1 MEYLLVTFPRSRRV
15 KADDEFNGRTG
26 EVIELEA
33 GSHVITLGPP
43 ANFKPS
49 ERRIILKNTSEL
61 APREI
66 AFDLKT

>member
-1 MEYLLVTFPRSRRV
+1 MEYLVVTFPRPRRV
-15 KADDEFNGRTG
+15 KVDGEFNGRTD

-49 ERRIILKNTSEL
+49 EQRIILKNTSEL

-66 AFDLKT
+66 AFDLDS

>member
-1 MEYLLVTFPRSRRV
+1 MEYLLVTFPRPRRV
-15 KADDEFNGRTG
+15 KVDDEFNGRTG
-26 EVIELEA
+26 DIIELEA

-49 ERRIILKNTSEL
+49 EQRIILKSTSEL

-66 AFDLKT
+66 AFDLDT

>member
-15 KADDEFNGRTG
+15 KVDDEFNGRTG

-43 ANFKPS
+43 TNFKPS
-49 ERRIILKNTSEL
+49 EQRIILKNTSEL

>member
-49 ERRIILKNTSEL
+49 EQRIILKNTSEL

>member
-1 MEYLLVTFPRSRRV
+1 MEYLVVTFPRPRRV
-15 KADDEFNGRTG
+15 KVDDEFNGRTD

-49 ERRIILKNTSEL
+49 EQRIILKNTSEL

-66 AFDLKT
+66 AFDLDS

>member
-15 KADDEFNGRTG
+15 KVDDEFNGRTG

-33 GSHVITLGPP
+33 GNHVITLGPP

-49 ERRIILKNTSEL
+49 EQRIILKNTSEL